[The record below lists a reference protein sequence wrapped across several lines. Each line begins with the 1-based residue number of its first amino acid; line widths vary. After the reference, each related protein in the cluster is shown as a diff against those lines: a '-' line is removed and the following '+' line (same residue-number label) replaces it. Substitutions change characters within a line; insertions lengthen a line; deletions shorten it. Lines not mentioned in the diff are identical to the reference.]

1 MSDIPIHD
9 PPIQIDKLVEKGV
22 WARRLTIFVRSV
34 AVLVLI
40 KGLFHWSLLCG
51 VGDGS
56 GVRFEVMPPAWQI
69 ATIFFAIIDVVAGV
83 GLWLLT
89 AWGAAVW
96 LIGGLSQIVADIW
109 FPEIYGGM
117 VPLTVFYVLLLISYV
132 VLRVLALREKPDR

>member
-1 MSDIPIHD
+1 M
-9 PPIQIDKLVEKGV
+9 

-51 VGDGS
+51 VGDGI

-83 GLWLLT
+83 GLWLLA

-96 LIGGLSQIVADIW
+96 LIGGMSQVVLDIW
-109 FPEIYGGM
+109 FPQIYGGQ
-117 VPLTVFYVLLLISYV
+117 VPLTIFYALLLVGYV